1 MSTSWSA
8 PLPRDVGV
16 VVAAA
21 GRGER
26 CGDPPKQFRPLG
38 GVPLLL
44 HALRPFLSHPA
55 VATVCAV
62 LPQED
67 AVPPPSWLAELVGER
82 LQVVAGG
89 ATRMESVAAGLR
101 VLPASCS
108 IVLVH
113 DGARPFPEAV
123 VIDAVIAQA
132 RLGVG
137 AVAAVPLHDTLK
149 EAGPVESFTPPPVRR
164 TISRTALWRA
174 QTPQAFP
181 RALLETAYATARSEG
196 IAATDDAELVE
207 RSGGTVVLVRDV
219 SSNLKV
225 TTPEDF
231 RLAEALARVAR

>member
-8 PLPRDVGV
+8 PLPLDVGV
-16 VVAAA
+16 VLAAA

-26 CGDPPKQFRPLG
+26 CGDPPKQFRSLAG
-38 GVPLLL
+38 APLLL

-55 VATVCAV
+55 VALVSVV
-62 LPQED
+62 LPEEQ
-67 AVPPPSWLAELVGER
+67 AAAPPDWLAELVGER
-82 LQVVAGG
+82 LRVVAGG
-89 ATRMESVAAGLR
+89 TTRMDSVAAGLR
-101 VLPASCS
+101 VLPVSCS

-132 RLGVG
+132 RRGVG
-137 AVAAVPLHDTLK
+137 AIAAVPLYDTLK
-149 EAGPVESFTPPPVRR
+149 EAGPIESDTPPPVLR
-164 TISRTALWRA
+164 TLSRTAVWRA

-181 RALLETAYATARSEG
+181 RALLEAAYATARAEG
-196 IAATDDAELVE
+196 FAATDDAELVE

-231 RLAEALARVAR
+231 RVAEALARIAR

>member
-8 PLPRDVGV
+8 PLPLDVGV
-16 VVAAA
+16 VIAAA

-26 CGDPPKQFRPLG
+26 CGDPPKQFRSIVG
-38 GVPLLL
+38 APLLL

-55 VATVCAV
+55 VATVSAV

-67 AVPPPSWLAELVGER
+67 ATAPPSWLAELAGER
-82 LQVVAGG
+82 LQVVGGG

-108 IVLVH
+108 IVIVH
-113 DGARPFPEAV
+113 DGARPFPEAG
-123 VIDAVIAQA
+123 VIDAVIAEA
-132 RLGVG
+132 RRGVG

-149 EAGPVESFTPPPVRR
+149 EAGPVESNAPPPVAR

-181 RALLETAYATARSEG
+181 RALLEAAYASARAG
-196 IAATDDAELVE
+196 GVVATDDAELVE

-219 SSNLKV
+219 STNLKV

-231 RLAEALARVAR
+231 RLAEALVRVVR